1 MPNYVIDTTPTKN
14 NIHTLHE
21 IDCPYAPD
29 KNHSIEIGYY
39 IECSLALRYIRI
51 KKPNLNVIGCR
62 YCCRSC
68 CNKK

>member
-1 MPNYVIDTTPTKN
+1 MPNYVIDITPTKN
-14 NIHTLHE
+14 NTHILHE

-39 IECSLALRYIRI
+39 IECSSALRYIRI
-51 KKPNLNVIGCR
+51 KKPNLNVSGCK

-68 CNKK
+68 CSKK